1 MSDVFSDTYWTKEFE
16 ITEADLD
23 RIAGHI
29 EETGQAQDL
38 TTLAQRVVR
47 GRLRHGPETSAAAQ
61 ATWSK
66 DPSVRLWDPAAEWKV
81 GDRVV
86 YAALMPV
93 GLTGGARSVYQ
104 PLIGEVVEVSP
115 DVVRA
120 RLDQR
125 SRAGILRRCEPG
137 SENAEKWYRKVRE
150 VVEGQRASAD
160 TEQQAQA
167 ILLQH
172 GERIVSQL
180 LEALQ
185 GDARFLTLEG
195 RWFLR
200 DLLIPLSEAQRD
212 ALYRQ
217 LLERGEPASTN
228 DLIALMKPPVAE
240 GDVGRFSLYASLS
253 AHPDRFANVGAPTRP
268 QWKAVPPPPERAVG
282 AYYAY
287 DPETY
292 AILLRPGQRLGAQLA
307 QRLQDLGLYDGVV
320 RPADEH
326 EQVSG

>member
-29 EETGQAQDL
+29 EETGQAHDL

-86 YAALMPV
+86 AARRV
-93 GLTGGARSVYQ
+93 GQRHETCVGEIIGHTTVQREGRTIPALVLQLDGQ
-104 PLIGEVVEVSP
+104 PQPRKYEL
-115 DVVRA
+115 A
-120 RLDQR
+120 
-125 SRAGILRRCEPG
+125 APG
-137 SENAEKWYRKVRE
+137 SEDAEKWYRKVRE

-307 QRLQDLGLYDGVV
+307 QRLQDLGLYNGVV